1 MHLAERS
8 LFLNIA
14 RVLWGFNVNLKKDKN
29 GNEIPIE
36 FGLSG
41 TEPGSNCTPKRFDCG
56 MVIEFI
62 VLMVRYP
69 CEKSET

>member
-14 RVLWGFNVNLKKDKN
+14 RVLWGFNVTLKKDKN

-41 TEPGSNCTPKRFDCG
+41 TEPGSNCSPKRFDCG
-56 MVIEFI
+56 MALEFI
-62 VLMVRYP
+62 ILMI
-69 CEKSET
+69 

>member
-14 RVLWGFNVNLKKDKN
+14 RVLWGFNVNRKKDEN
-29 GNEIPIE
+29 GNEIPID

-41 TEPGSNCTPKRFDCG
+41 TEPGSNCTPKRFACG
-56 MVIEFI
+56 MKYYDFR
-62 VLMVRYP
+62 LMV
-69 CEKSET
+69 